1 MTAFKAPSVASRR
14 WKQDPALITLNRKSV
29 ELVLLVVDGLR
40 ESLILRWPFGPRLF
54 GWRFGPRR
62 TRRGPD
68 LR

>member
-1 MTAFKAPSVASRR
+1 MTAFNAPSVASRR

-29 ELVLLVVDGLR
+29 ELVLLVLDGLR
-40 ESLILRWPFGPRLF
+40 ESLILR
-54 GWRFGPRR
+54 WRFGPRR